1 MILRTMR
8 NWLFLA
14 AFIAVFGC
22 ILCSGQTPDT
32 SPTPETVTISRA
44 AAVKCLENGDKV
56 TALESELK
64 ANAAAIADLKALV
77 ADLKATIA
85 GLSGEKT
92 QLEATLV
99 RYNALID
106 ILIKNARPKKIGLI
120 NLF

>member
-1 MILRTMR
+1 MMFRMR
-8 NWLFLA
+8 NWLIVA
-14 AFIAVFGC
+14 AFIAVIGC
-22 ILCSGQTPDT
+22 NFANGQTPDPT
-32 SPTPETVTISRA
+32 PTPETVTISRE
-44 AAVKCLENGDKV
+44 AAVKCLENGDKL
-56 TALESELK
+56 TAMAAESK
-64 ANAAAIADLKALV
+64 AKDAAIADLKALV

-106 ILIKNARPKKIGLI
+106 ILIKNSRPKKIGLI